1 MIIPASQVL
10 RYLPSGSSI
19 KVISMEGLDAFE
31 ADYVRVKELVDRS
44 QVCGHVKGATLKR
57 LELIVPISETITPRV
72 QIETAASVNARTNLG
87 AYRQHLETQS
97 CWALC
102 MSSV

>member
-1 MIIPASQVL
+1 MIISASQVL
-10 RYLPSGSSI
+10 DYLKPACSI
-19 KVISMEGLDAFE
+19 KVVDMDGRDAFE
-31 ADYVRVKELVDRS
+31 ADYRRVTELVGAR
-44 QVCGHVKGATLKR
+44 QVCGRVKGSLLKR
-57 LELIVPISETITPRV
+57 LELIVPIDETITRRV
-72 QIETAASVNARTNLG
+72 IETSASVNARTNLG